1 MNFLNQSLCHIMESN
16 LIKIEDFELNELYK
30 SFPGVITSIK
40 VNLDYTEEC
49 LFISDNCETYFGYT
63 ADELI
68 KHWDS
73 FLNNINGQD
82 KDYFKTDLKAA
93 LKTTKRISS
102 VGRFKTKDNEIKWL
116 KFNANIIDYTTHYI
130 LQGVYIDITEEK
142 TRELKEDKLKD
153 SLILLARHSV
163 VCKGNVKEIG
173 KLCTQIISDTLDV
186 SRSGFWL
193 YHTTSISCDKLFI
206 KTTQQY
212 TEGDNLSETNFP
224 DFFSVL
230 RNEPCLI
237 ANDAQNSVLTK
248 SLNEAYLIK
257 NNIASLLFV
266 PIIHNDVMIGVLSQ
280 EQVKTTRVWQKAE
293 INFLFQVAEL
303 ISFCFSLNERNLFEE
318 EQKQKIKELTNMVER
333 LKSQIR

>member
-1 MNFLNQSLCHIMESN
+1 MPTSI
-16 LIKIEDFELNELYK
+16 IKIQDFELNELYK

-163 VCKGNVKEIG
+163 IYKGDVKSIG
-173 KLCTQIISDTLDV
+173 KLCTQIIADTLDI
-186 SRSGFWL
+186 SRAGFWL
-193 YHTTSISCDKLFI
+193 YNETNISCDTLFT
-206 KTTQQY
+206 KSSQQY
-212 TEGDNLSETNFP
+212 TSGDILHDKDFV
-224 DFFSVL
+224 DFFTLL
-230 RNEPCLI
+230 RKEPFVV
-237 ANDAQNSVLTK
+237 ANDAQNHIYTK
-248 SLNEAYLIK
+248 ELKTTYLNK
-257 NNIASLLFV
+257 NNIQSLLFV
-266 PIIHNDVMIGVLSQ
+266 PIIHNQKIIGVLSQ
-280 EQVKTTRVWQKAE
+280 EQTHKQRVWQKLE
-293 INFLFQVAEL
+293 INFMFQVAEL
-303 ISFCFSLNERNLFEE
+303 ISLCFSLNERNLLEE
-318 EQKQKIKELTNMVER
+318 EQKLKIEELTNMVER

>member
-1 MNFLNQSLCHIMESN
+1 MESN

-68 KHWDS
+68 KNWDS

-82 KDYFKTDLKAA
+82 KDYFKIDLKAA

-153 SLILLARHSV
+153 SLILLARHSAI
-163 VCKGNVKEIG
+163 CKGDVKNIG
-173 KLCTQIISDTLDV
+173 KLCTQIISDTLEV

-193 YHTTSISCDKLFI
+193 YNETSITCNKLFI
-206 KTTQQY
+206 KLSQQFI
-212 TEGDNLSETNFP
+212 EGEVLNENNYP
-224 DFFSVL
+224 DFFTVL
-230 RNEPCLI
+230 RKEPCLI

-248 SLNEAYLIK
+248 SLNETYLIK
-257 NNIASLLFV
+257 NNITSLLFV
-266 PIIHNDVMIGVLSQ
+266 PIIHNEQMIGVLSQ
-280 EQVKTTRVWQKAE
+280 EQVKTARIWQKTE

-303 ISFCFSLNERNLFEE
+303 VSFCFSLNERNLFEE
-318 EQKQKIKELTNMVER
+318 EQKNRIEELTNMVDR
-333 LKSQIR
+333 LKLQIR

>member
-1 MNFLNQSLCHIMESN
+1 MPSTV
-16 LIKIEDFELNELYK
+16 IKIQDFELNELYK

-40 VNLDYTEEC
+40 VNLDYSEEC

-68 KHWDS
+68 KNWDS

-116 KFNANIIDYTTHYI
+116 KFNANIIDCQTHYI

-153 SLILLARHSV
+153 SLILLARHSIIY
-163 VCKGNVKEIG
+163 KGEVKSIG
-173 KLCTQIISDTLDV
+173 KLCTQIIADTLDI
-186 SRSGFWL
+186 SRAGFWL
-193 YHTTSISCDKLFI
+193 YNTTNINCDTLFT
-206 KTTQQY
+206 KSSQQY
-212 TEGDNLSETNFP
+212 SGGEVLSDKDFPNF
-224 DFFSVL
+224 FTLL
-230 RNEPCLI
+230 RKEPFVM
-237 ANDAQNSVLTK
+237 ANDAQNHIFTK
-248 SLNEAYLIK
+248 ALNETYLSKHHIQ
-257 NNIASLLFV
+257 SLLFV
-266 PIIHNDVMIGVLSQ
+266 PIIHNQQIIGVLSQ
-280 EQVKTTRVWQKAE
+280 EQTHKQRPWQKLE

-303 ISFCFSLNERNLFEE
+303 ISLCFSLNERNLLEE
-318 EQKQKIKELTNMVER
+318 EQKRRIDELTNMVER

>member
-1 MNFLNQSLCHIMESN
+1 MESN

-68 KHWDS
+68 KDWDS

-82 KDYFKTDLKAA
+82 KDYFKHDLKAA

-116 KFNANIIDYTTHYI
+116 KFNANIIDYKTHYI

-142 TRELKEDKLKD
+142 TRELQEEKLKD

-163 VCKGNVKEIG
+163 ICKGDVKNIG

-193 YHTTSISCDKLFI
+193 YNTTSITCDKLFI
-206 KTTQQY
+206 KSSQQF
-212 TEGDNLSETNFP
+212 TEGEILSENNFP

-230 RNEPCLI
+230 RKEPCLI

-248 SLNEAYLIK
+248 SLNETYLIK
-257 NNIASLLFV
+257 NHITSLLFV
-266 PIIHNDVMIGVLSQ
+266 PIIHKEQMIGVLSQ
-280 EQVKTTRVWQKAE
+280 EQVKTARNWQKAE

-318 EQKQKIKELTNMVER
+318 EQKQKIEELTNMVER

>member
-1 MNFLNQSLCHIMESN
+1 MESN
-16 LIKIEDFELNELYK
+16 LIKIEDLELNELYK

-68 KHWDS
+68 KNWDA

-102 VGRFKTKDNEIKWL
+102 VGRFEAKDNEIKWL
-116 KFNANIIDYTTHYI
+116 KFNANIIDYKTHYI

-142 TRELKEDKLKD
+142 NRELKEDKLKD

-163 VCKGNVKEIG
+163 IYKGDVKSIG
-173 KLCTQIISDTLDV
+173 KLCTQIIADTLEI
-186 SRSGFWL
+186 SRAGFWL
-193 YHTTSISCDKLFI
+193 YNTTHINCDTLFT

-212 TEGDNLSETNFP
+212 SGGEVLNDNLFP
-224 DFFSVL
+224 DFFTLL
-230 RNEPCLI
+230 RKEPYVM
-237 ANDAQNSVLTK
+237 ANDAQNHIYTK
-248 SLNEAYLIK
+248 ALNETYLIK
-257 NNIASLLFV
+257 NNIQSLLFV
-266 PIIHNDVMIGVLSQ
+266 PVIHNQQIIAVLSQ
-280 EQVKTTRVWQKAE
+280 EQTHKQRAWQKLE
-293 INFLFQVAEL
+293 INFLYQVAEL
-303 ISFCFSLNERNLFEE
+303 ISLCFSLNERNLLEE
-318 EQKQKIKELTNMVER
+318 EQKQKIAELTNMVER

>member
-1 MNFLNQSLCHIMESN
+1 MSSSIL
-16 LIKIEDFELNELYK
+16 KIQDFELNELYK

-49 LFISDNCETYFGYT
+49 LFISDNCQTYFGYT

-68 KHWDS
+68 ENWDS

-116 KFNANIIDYTTHYI
+116 KFNANIIDCSSHYI

-142 TRELKEDKLKD
+142 TRELREDQLKD

-163 VCKGNVKEIG
+163 IYKGDVKSIG
-173 KLCTQIISDTLDV
+173 KLCTQIIADTLDIA
-186 SRSGFWL
+186 RAGFWI
-193 YHTTSISCDKLFI
+193 YNDTHISCDTLFT
-206 KTTQQY
+206 KTTQQFSVG
-212 TEGDNLSETNFP
+212 EVLNENDFA
-224 DFFSVL
+224 DFFTL
-230 RNEPCLI
+230 LKKEPFVM
-237 ANDAQNSVLTK
+237 ANDAQNHIYTKTLTEK
-248 SLNEAYLIK
+248 YLSK
-257 NNIASLLFV
+257 NNIQSLLFV
-266 PIIHNDVMIGVLSQ
+266 PIIHNQQIIGVLSQ
-280 EQVKTTRVWQKAE
+280 EQTHKLRAWQKLE

-303 ISFCFSLNERNLFEE
+303 ISLCFSLHERNLFEE
-318 EQKQKIKELTNMVER
+318 EQKQKINELTQMVER

>member
-1 MNFLNQSLCHIMESN
+1 MPSSIINIQ
-16 LIKIEDFELNELYK
+16 DFELNELYK

-68 KHWDS
+68 KNWDS

-102 VGRFKTKDNEIKWL
+102 VGRFKTKDNDIKWL
-116 KFNANIIDYTTHYI
+116 KFNANIIDCTTHYI

-163 VCKGNVKEIG
+163 IYKGDVKNIG
-173 KLCTQIISDTLDV
+173 KLCTQIIADALDV
-186 SRSGFWL
+186 SRAGFWL
-193 YHTTSISCDKLFI
+193 YNTTHISCDTLFI
-206 KTTQQY
+206 KATQQHSG
-212 TEGDNLSETNFP
+212 GDTLNDTDFA
-224 DFFSVL
+224 DFFTLL
-230 RNEPCLI
+230 RKEPFVM
-237 ANDAQNSVLTK
+237 ANDAQNHIYTK
-248 SLNEAYLIK
+248 ALSETYLSK
-257 NNIASLLFV
+257 YNIQSLLFV
-266 PIIHNDVMIGVLSQ
+266 PTIHNQQIIGVLSQ
-280 EQVKTTRVWQKAE
+280 EQTHTQRAWQKLE
-293 INFLFQVAEL
+293 INFLFQVSEL
-303 ISFCFSLNERNLFEE
+303 ISLCFSLHERNLFEE
-318 EQKQKIKELTNMVER
+318 EQKQKIEELTNMVER

>member
-1 MNFLNQSLCHIMESN
+1 MSSTI
-16 LIKIEDFELNELYK
+16 IKIQDFELNELYK

-68 KHWDS
+68 ENWDS

-82 KDYFKTDLKAA
+82 KDYFKNDLKAA

-116 KFNANIIDYTTHYI
+116 KFNANIIDNTTHYI

-142 TRELKEDKLKD
+142 NRELKEDKLKD
-153 SLILLARHSV
+153 SLIILARHQV
-163 VCKGNVKEIG
+163 IYKGDVKNIG
-173 KLCTQIISDTLDV
+173 KLCTQIIADTLDI
-186 SRSGFWL
+186 SRAGFWL
-193 YHTTSISCDKLFI
+193 YNTTNISCDTLFT
-206 KTTQQY
+206 KSSQQY
-212 TEGDNLSETNFP
+212 TVVETLNDKDFP
-224 DFFSVL
+224 DFFTLL
-230 RNEPCLI
+230 RKEPFVM
-237 ANDAQNSVLTK
+237 ANDAQNHIFTK
-248 SLNEAYLIK
+248 SLNNAYLSK
-257 NNIASLLFV
+257 NNIQSLLFV
-266 PIIHNDVMIGVLSQ
+266 PIIHNQQIIGVLSQ
-280 EQVKTTRVWQKAE
+280 EQIHKQRAWQKLE

-303 ISFCFSLNERNLFEE
+303 ISLCFSLNERNLLEE
-318 EQKQKIKELTNMVER
+318 EQKQKINELSQMVER

>member
-1 MNFLNQSLCHIMESN
+1 MPTSIL
-16 LIKIEDFELNELYK
+16 KIQDFELNELYK

-68 KHWDS
+68 ENWDS

-82 KDYFKTDLKAA
+82 KDYFKTDLQAA

-102 VGRFKTKDNEIKWL
+102 VGRFKTKDHQIKWL
-116 KFNANIIDYTTHYI
+116 KFNANIIDCKTHYI

-153 SLILLARHSV
+153 SLIILARHSAIY
-163 VCKGNVKEIG
+163 KGDIKSIG
-173 KLCTQIISDTLDV
+173 KLCTQIIADALDV
-186 SRSGFWL
+186 SRAGFWL
-193 YHTTSISCDKLFI
+193 CNTNHISCDALFT
-206 KTTQQY
+206 KSSQQF
-212 TEGDNLSETNFP
+212 TSGDILNDKDFV
-224 DFFSVL
+224 DFFTLL
-230 RNEPCLI
+230 RKEPFVM
-237 ANDAQNSVLTK
+237 ANDPQNHIYTK
-248 SLNEAYLIK
+248 ELKETYLSK
-257 NNIASLLFV
+257 YNIQSLLFV
-266 PIIHNDVMIGVLSQ
+266 PIIHNQQIIGFLGQ
-280 EQVKTTRVWQKAE
+280 EQTHKTRVWQKLE

-303 ISFCFSLNERNLFEE
+303 ISLCFSINTRNLLEE
-318 EQKQKIKELTNMVER
+318 EQKQKIEELSNMVER

>member
-1 MNFLNQSLCHIMESN
+1 MDSN

-68 KHWDS
+68 KNWDS

-102 VGRFKTKDNEIKWL
+102 VGRFITKNNEVKWL

-153 SLILLARHSV
+153 SLILLARHPV
-163 VCKGNVKEIG
+163 ICKGKAKDIG
-173 KLCTQIISDTLDV
+173 KLCTQIISDTLEV

-193 YHTTSISCDKLFI
+193 YNTTSINCDKLFI
-206 KTTQQY
+206 KATQQF
-212 TEGDNLSETNFP
+212 TEGEVLHETNFP

-230 RNEPCLI
+230 RKEPCLV
-237 ANDAQNSVLTK
+237 ANDAQNSILTK

-257 NNIASLLFV
+257 HNISSLLFV
-266 PIIHNDVMIGVLSQ
+266 PIIHNEQMIGVLSQ
-280 EQVKTTRVWQKAE
+280 EQVKTTRVWQKTE

-303 ISFCFSLNERNLFEE
+303 ISFCYSLHERNLFEE
-318 EQKQKIKELTNMVER
+318 EQKQKIAELTNMVER

>member
-1 MNFLNQSLCHIMESN
+1 MPTSIL
-16 LIKIEDFELNELYK
+16 KIQDFELNELYK

-40 VNLDYTEEC
+40 VNLDYAEEC

-68 KHWDS
+68 ENWDS

-102 VGRFKTKDNEIKWL
+102 VGRFKTKDDQIKWL
-116 KFNANIIDYTTHYI
+116 KFNANIIDNGTHYI

-153 SLILLARHSV
+153 SLILLARHSTIY
-163 VCKGNVKEIG
+163 KGDVKSVG
-173 KLCTQIISDTLDV
+173 KLCTQIIADTLDI
-186 SRSGFWL
+186 SRAGFWL
-193 YHTTSISCDKLFI
+193 YNTTHISCDELFT
-206 KTTQQY
+206 KSSQQF
-212 TEGDNLSETNFP
+212 TSGDNLNDKDFV
-224 DFFSVL
+224 DFFTLL
-230 RNEPCLI
+230 RKEPFVM
-237 ANDAQNSVLTK
+237 ANDAQNHIYTK
-248 SLNEAYLIK
+248 ELKETYLSK
-257 NNIASLLFV
+257 YNIQSLLFV
-266 PIIHNDVMIGVLSQ
+266 PIIHNQQIIGVLSQ
-280 EQVKTTRVWQKAE
+280 EQTHKQRVWQKLE

-303 ISFCFSLNERNLFEE
+303 ISLCFSLNERNLLEE
-318 EQKQKIKELTNMVER
+318 EQKQKIHELTQMVER

>member
-1 MNFLNQSLCHIMESN
+1 MESN
-16 LIKIEDFELNELYK
+16 LIKIEDLELNELYK

-68 KHWDS
+68 KNWDS

-102 VGRFKTKDNEIKWL
+102 VGRFKAKDNEIKWL
-116 KFNANIIDYTTHYI
+116 KFNANIIDCKTHYI

-142 TRELKEDKLKD
+142 NRELKEEKLKD

-163 VCKGNVKEIG
+163 IYKGDVKSIG
-173 KLCTQIISDTLDV
+173 KLCTQIIADTLEI
-186 SRSGFWL
+186 SRAGFWL
-193 YHTTSISCDKLFI
+193 YNTTHINCDTLFT

-212 TEGDNLSETNFP
+212 SGGELLNDSHFA
-224 DFFSVL
+224 DFFTLL
-230 RNEPCLI
+230 RKEPYVM
-237 ANDAQNSVLTK
+237 ANDAQNHIYTK
-248 SLNEAYLIK
+248 ALNETYLIK
-257 NNIASLLFV
+257 HNIQSLLFV
-266 PIIHNDVMIGVLSQ
+266 PVIHNQQIIAVLSQ
-280 EQVKTTRVWQKAE
+280 EQTHKQRAWQKLE

-303 ISFCFSLNERNLFEE
+303 ISLCFSLNERNLLEE
-318 EQKQKIKELTNMVER
+318 EQKRRIDELSNMVER

>member
-1 MNFLNQSLCHIMESN
+1 MPSTIL
-16 LIKIEDFELNELYK
+16 KIQDFELNELYK

-68 KHWDS
+68 KNWDS

-82 KDYFKTDLKAA
+82 KDYFKNDLKSA

-116 KFNANIIDYTTHYI
+116 KFNANIIDCTSHYI

-153 SLILLARHSV
+153 SLIILARHSV
-163 VCKGNVKEIG
+163 IYKGDVKNIG
-173 KLCTQIISDTLDV
+173 KLCTQIIADTLDI
-186 SRSGFWL
+186 SRAGFWF
-193 YHTTSISCDKLFI
+193 YNTTHIKCDTLFT
-206 KTTQQY
+206 KSSQQY
-212 TEGDNLSETNFP
+212 SGGEILNEKDFA
-224 DFFSVL
+224 DFFSLL
-230 RNEPCLI
+230 RKEPFVM
-237 ANDAQNSVLTK
+237 ANDAQNHIYTKALTATY
-248 SLNEAYLIK
+248 LNK
-257 NNIASLLFV
+257 NNIQSLLFV
-266 PIIHNDVMIGVLSQ
+266 PIIHNQQIIGALSQ
-280 EQVKTTRVWQKAE
+280 EQTHKPRAWQKLE

-303 ISFCFSLNERNLFEE
+303 ISLCFSLNERNLLEE
-318 EQKQKIKELTNMVER
+318 EQKQKIEELNQMVER

>member
-1 MNFLNQSLCHIMESN
+1 MPSTVL
-16 LIKIEDFELNELYK
+16 KIQDFELNELYK

-68 KHWDS
+68 QNWDS

-116 KFNANIIDYTTHYI
+116 KFNANIIDNTDHFI
-130 LQGVYIDITEEK
+130 LQGVYIDITEEE

-163 VCKGNVKEIG
+163 IYKGEVKSIG
-173 KLCTQIISDTLDV
+173 KLCTQIIADTLDI
-186 SRSGFWL
+186 SRAGFWL
-193 YHTTSISCDKLFI
+193 YNTTHISCDTLFT
-206 KTTQQY
+206 KSSQQY
-212 TEGDNLSETNFP
+212 SSGELLNDKDFP
-224 DFFSVL
+224 DFFTLL
-230 RNEPCLI
+230 RKEPFVM
-237 ANDAQNSVLTK
+237 ANDAQNHIYTKALTETYLSK
-248 SLNEAYLIK
+248 S
-257 NNIASLLFV
+257 NIQSLLFV
-266 PIIHNDVMIGVLSQ
+266 PIIHNQQIIGVLSQ
-280 EQVKTTRVWQKAE
+280 EQTHKQRAWQKLE

-303 ISFCFSLNERNLFEE
+303 ISLCFSLNERNLLEE
-318 EQKQKIKELTNMVER
+318 EQKQKINELTNMVER

>member
-1 MNFLNQSLCHIMESN
+1 MSSTI
-16 LIKIEDFELNELYK
+16 IKIQDFELNELYK

-68 KHWDS
+68 ENWDS

-82 KDYFKTDLKAA
+82 KDYFKNDLKAA

-116 KFNANIIDYTTHYI
+116 KFNANIIDNTTHYI

-153 SLILLARHSV
+153 SLIILARHSV
-163 VCKGNVKEIG
+163 IYKGDVKNIG
-173 KLCTQIISDTLDV
+173 KLCTQIIADTLDI
-186 SRSGFWL
+186 SRAGFWL
-193 YHTTSISCDKLFI
+193 YNTTNISCDTLFI
-206 KTTQQY
+206 KSSQQY
-212 TEGDNLSETNFP
+212 TVGETFNDKDFP
-224 DFFSVL
+224 DFFTLL
-230 RNEPCLI
+230 RKEPFVM
-237 ANDAQNSVLTK
+237 ANDAQNHIFTK
-248 SLNEAYLIK
+248 SLNNAYLSK
-257 NNIASLLFV
+257 NNIQSLLFV
-266 PIIHNDVMIGVLSQ
+266 PIIHNQQIIGLLSQ
-280 EQVKTTRVWQKAE
+280 EQTHKPRAWQKLE

-303 ISFCFSLNERNLFEE
+303 ISLCFSLNERNLLEE
-318 EQKQKIKELTNMVER
+318 EQKQKIVELTNMVER

>member
-1 MNFLNQSLCHIMESN
+1 MESN

-68 KHWDS
+68 KNWDS

-82 KDYFKTDLKAA
+82 KDYFKIDLKAA

-116 KFNANIIDYTTHYI
+116 KFNANIIDCTTHYI

-163 VCKGNVKEIG
+163 ICKGDVKQLG
-173 KLCTQIISDTLDV
+173 KLCTQIIADTLDV

-193 YHTTSISCDKLFI
+193 YNTTSISCDKLFT
-206 KTTQQY
+206 KATQQY
-212 TEGDNLSETNFP
+212 SEGTILSDADFP

-230 RNEPCLI
+230 RKEPCLI
-237 ANDAQNSVLTK
+237 ANEAQTSVLTK
-248 SLNEAYLIK
+248 SLNESYLVK

-266 PIIHNDVMIGVLSQ
+266 PIIHNQQMIGVLGQ
-280 EQVKTTRVWQKAE
+280 EQVKTTRIWQKTE

-303 ISFCFSLNERNLFEE
+303 ISFCFSLHERNLFEE
-318 EQKQKIKELTNMVER
+318 EQKQKIAELTNMVER

>member
-1 MNFLNQSLCHIMESN
+1 MESN

-49 LFISDNCETYFGYT
+49 LFISDNCEIYFGYT

-163 VCKGNVKEIG
+163 ICKGDVKNLG

-193 YHTTSISCDKLFI
+193 YNTTSISCDKLFT
-206 KTTQQY
+206 KSTQQFS
-212 TEGDNLSETNFP
+212 EGEILNETNFP

-230 RNEPCLI
+230 RKEPCLI
-237 ANDAQNSVLTK
+237 ANDAQNIILTK
-248 SLNEAYLIK
+248 SLNEAYVIK
-257 NNIASLLFV
+257 NNISSLLFV
-266 PIIHNDVMIGVLSQ
+266 PIIHNEQMVGVLSQ
-280 EQVKTTRVWQKAE
+280 EQVKTARIWQKIE

-318 EQKQKIKELTNMVER
+318 EQKNRIEELSNMVER

>member
-1 MNFLNQSLCHIMESN
+1 MPTSI
-16 LIKIEDFELNELYK
+16 IKIQDFELNELYK

-163 VCKGNVKEIG
+163 IYKGDVKSIG
-173 KLCTQIISDTLDV
+173 KLCTQIIADTLDI
-186 SRSGFWL
+186 SRAGFWL
-193 YHTTSISCDKLFI
+193 NYETNISCDTLFT
-206 KTTQQY
+206 KSSQQY
-212 TEGDNLSETNFP
+212 TSGDILHDKDFV
-224 DFFSVL
+224 DFFTL
-230 RNEPCLI
+230 LKKEPFVV
-237 ANDAQNSVLTK
+237 ANDAQNHIYTK
-248 SLNEAYLIK
+248 ELNATYLNK
-257 NNIASLLFV
+257 NNIQSLLFV
-266 PIIHNDVMIGVLSQ
+266 PIIHNQKIIGVLSQ
-280 EQVKTTRVWQKAE
+280 EQTHKQRVWQKLE

-303 ISFCFSLNERNLFEE
+303 ISLCFSINTRNLLEE
-318 EQKQKIKELTNMVER
+318 EQKQKIEELSQMVER